1 MNKIGKGLQLVKD
14 ACFKKGY
21 DFKTEGGDGI
31 NTASRLYI
39 NHFEIKLQS
48 NAYDNADLEDM
59 ADVILNYSMKELRF
73 VYSDKSITYANN
85 GCYVKDSYRNSKQT
99 LFELLDTAVKGA
111 MISKSKVESIE
122 DRYIAKDFS
131 VDSAFM
137 YGEYYVTPYIIIS
150 TLNNI
155 LQNEV
160 QHDLL
165 CKFINHYMNKKVEKL
180 NKTDIEECS
189 KYLFTQYFKENNK
202 LLLSEIDGMKVLQG
216 N

>member
-1 MNKIGKGLQLVKD
+1 MNKYRKSLQAVREQAD
-14 ACFKKGY
+14 KKGY
-21 DFKTEGGDGI
+21 RFYTVGGDGVNNCSSLFI
-31 NTASRLYI
+31 NS
-39 NHFEIKLQS
+39 FEIKTS
-48 NAYDNADLEDM
+48 TYDAEDM
-59 ADVILNYSMKELRF
+59 DMLAEVIADYDMKTVREVF
-73 VYSDKSITYANN
+73 CDKSITYAANN
-85 GCYVKDSYRNSKQT
+85 SYVKDSYRNSKQS

-122 DRYIAKDFS
+122 DCYISKDFS
-131 VDSAFM
+131 VDSAFL

-165 CKFINHYMNKKVEKL
+165 CKFINHYMDKKVSKL
-180 NKTDIEECS
+180 SKTDIEETS

-202 LLLSEIDGMKVLQG
+202 LLLSEIDSMKVLQG

>member
-1 MNKIGKGLQLVKD
+1 MNNLRKGLETVKK
-14 ACFKKGY
+14 ACHEKGY
-21 DFKTEGGDGI
+21 DFRTEGGDGV

-39 NHFEIKLQS
+39 NHFQIKLQS

-59 ADVILNYSMKELRF
+59 AEVILNYSMAELRF

-85 GCYVKDSYRNSKQT
+85 GCYVKDSYRNSKQS

-122 DRYIAKDFS
+122 DRYISKDFS

-137 YGEYYVTPYIIIS
+137 YGDYYVTPYIIIS

-155 LQNEV
+155 LENEV

-165 CKFINHYMNKKVEKL
+165 CKFINHYMDKKLVKL
-180 NKTDIEECS
+180 NKTDIEETS
-189 KYLFTQYFKENNK
+189 KYLFVQYFKENNK
-202 LLLSEIDGMKVLQG
+202 LLLSEIDNMKILQG